1 VSGGPVVL
9 LLALTLLFAG
19 VAVLAAVVLG
29 IARSGVDAPGGMRRR
44 LSIYTLTGRGHQGS
58 AEDGG
63 GGRGGGGLSS
73 AARAQPNLAI
83 GNSAM
88 ARGAVD
94 LADRMVR
101 RRGLERTLAERLE
114 GAALPIRTGEWL
126 VLHVGVAV
134 LLALLLLLLT
144 GGGLPGLLLGLVV
157 GLAAPWLFLV
167 VRAGRRE
174 SAFLAQLPDTLQ
186 MLAGSLS
193 AGYSLPQAIDT
204 VVREG
209 QPPISAEFNR
219 ALVESRLGM
228 PVEDAL
234 DGIAERLSSED
245 FSWVVMAI
253 KIQSEVGGN
262 LAELLVTVAD
272 TLRERER
279 LRRQVQVLS
288 AEGRLSGWILGCLPV
303 AFAGYLM
310 LTQPSYL
317 QQLTTPLGLVLVV
330 IAVVLLA
337 AGGLWTAKVI
347 KVEV

>member
-1 VSGGPVVL
+1 
-9 LLALTLLFAG
+9 
-19 VAVLAAVVLG
+19 
-29 IARSGVDAPGGMRRR
+29 
-44 LSIYTLTGRGHQGS
+44 
-58 AEDGG
+58 
-63 GGRGGGGLSS
+63 
-73 AARAQPNLAI
+73 
-83 GNSAM
+83 
-88 ARGAVD
+88 
-94 LADRMVR
+94 
-101 RRGLERTLAERLE
+101 
-114 GAALPIRTGEWL
+114 
-126 VLHVGVAV
+126 
-134 LLALLLLLLT
+134 
-144 GGGLPGLLLGLVV
+144 
-157 GLAAPWLFLV
+157 
-167 VRAGRRE
+167 
-174 SAFLAQLPDTLQ
+174 